1 MGGAH
6 IYCLCIL
13 GKPVREHESA
23 IKRQRRMKHLL
34 KHFAGKAARG
44 LDSKWKEGEDLP
56 PSVEAAL
63 ARHLSEGRGIFGD
76 VRCSV
81 G

>member
-1 MGGAH
+1 
-6 IYCLCIL
+6 
-13 GKPVREHESA
+13 
-23 IKRQRRMKHLL
+23 MKHLL

-63 ARHLSEGRGIFGD
+63 ARHLSEGRGDIW
-76 VRCSV
+76 
-81 G
+81 